1 MREHILNFD
10 FASQGYKYFT
20 TIDIKRLNNI
30 EQDQNGRDDLK
41 KAA

>member
-20 TIDIKRLNNI
+20 TIDIKTLK
-30 EQDQNGRDDLK
+30 DLTTK
-41 KAA
+41 SRIKMEETI